1 MKSVFATSLATFLL
15 VSCAQKSESEY
26 KNYGPIAVDST
37 KAISVDDM
45 LLTLEQN
52 PAADTFTF
60 YAPIEEV
67 CQAAGCWVNV
77 KKTNGDYLRVRF
89 KDHFLIPPH
98 SKIGEIAYFHGAAY
112 WDTVSVEL
120 QKHFLEDAGKSQAEI
135 DKITSPSF
143 ELNFEA
149 DGVLV
154 KKTNVNSNKKK

>member
-1 MKSVFATSLATFLL
+1 MKLIFAASLTSLFLI
-15 VSCAQKSESEY
+15 SCGQNSESEY

-37 KAISVDDM
+37 KAISIDDM

-52 PAADTFTF
+52 PGADTFTF

-77 KKTNGDYLRVRF
+77 KKTNGEYMRVRF
-89 KDHFLIPPH
+89 KDHFLIPPK
-98 SKIGEIAYFHGAAY
+98 SKTGEIAYFYGAAY

-120 QKHFLEDAGKSQAEI
+120 QKHFLEDAGKSKAEI

-154 KKTNVNSNKKK
+154 KKTNNKN